1 MPWSDFQNEP
11 SFARII
17 KFATITGI
25 FISASGVIWEVWN
38 VLQATQTRSRAVVDA
53 IETGLHKRV
62 LFWLAT
68 GILVPWFLII
78 VGALF
83 LKFKARKLKH

>member
-1 MPWSDFQNEP
+1 MPWSDFRKEP

-17 KFATITGI
+17 KFAISAGI
-25 FISASGVIWEVWN
+25 FILASGLIWEVGN
-38 VLQATQTRSRAVVDA
+38 ILQVIQTRSRAVVDA
-53 IETGLHKRV
+53 TETGLPKRL

-68 GILVPWFLII
+68 GILVQWFLII

-83 LKFKARKLKH
+83 LKFKARKPKH